1 MPIGPVEYI
10 IVGFPENNFRGT
22 IAAALADLIES
33 STVRVLDLVV
43 IAKDREGSVV
53 AVEFDQ
59 LTESEVEAFSALDA
73 DIGGV
78 ISAED
83 IDHAA
88 SFLEPNS
95 SAALLIWE
103 DLWAVPFVDAVRD
116 AGGVLLEGARIP
128 HVLVSAVEALA
139 E

>member
-1 MPIGPVEYI
+1 MPIGPAEYI
-10 IVGFPENNFRGT
+10 IVGFPENNFRGK
-22 IAAALADLIES
+22 IALALRDLIES
-33 STVRVLDLVV
+33 GTVRVLDLVV
-43 IAKDREGSVV
+43 VSKDKDGSVV
-53 AVEFDQ
+53 ALEFDQ

-83 IDHAA
+83 VAHVA

-103 DLWAVPFVDAVRD
+103 NLWATPFAEAVRE
-116 AGGVLLEGARIP
+116 AGGVVLEGARIP
-128 HVLVSAVEALA
+128 YELMSAIEALA